1 MAPEPD
7 RALRMLGLA
16 TRAGKTVTGAQG
28 CGTAVVRGKAWLVLV
43 AADAA
48 DDTRERMIR
57 LCAREDIP
65 CRITGNGELLG
76 QYTGKDCRM
85 VVGVTDPDL
94 ADRIRDLLDMTDDNK
109 VST

>member
-1 MAPEPD
+1 MALDAD

-28 CGTAVVRGKAWLVLV
+28 CGTAVVRGKARLVLI

-48 DDTRERMIR
+48 VDTRERMAR
-57 LCAREDIP
+57 LCDREGIP
-65 CRITGNGELLG
+65 CRIAGNGELLG

-85 VVGVTDPDL
+85 VVGIIDPVF
-94 ADRIRDLLDMTDDNK
+94 ADHIRDLLDASVENK
-109 VST
+109 ISS